1 MEPFDHASALEGC
14 ARGDAASLRRLYD
27 HEAGF
32 LLAVAL
38 RIVRRRDVAAD
49 ILHDAILDIWER
61 ADTFDRSR
69 GAGRAWITS
78 IVRYRALKH
87 IRAAGRETDLDAAV
101 GAEIADHA
109 PGPFAALVT
118 SQDGARLHGCLSL
131 LGEDRRQ
138 VILLAYV
145 DGLSQSELAERLGTP
160 LGTVKAWVRRSLIA
174 LKDCLS

>member
-14 ARGDAASLRRLYD
+14 ARGDPASLRRLYD
-27 HEAGF
+27 QEAGF

-49 ILHDAILDIWER
+49 VLHDAIMDIWER
-61 ADTFDRSR
+61 AGTFDRSR

-78 IVRYRALKH
+78 IVRHRALKQ
-87 IRAAGRETDLDAAV
+87 IRIVGRETELDAAAAIEV
-101 GAEIADHA
+101 ADDA
-109 PGPFAALVT
+109 PDPFAILAT
-118 SQDGARLHGCLSL
+118 SQDGTRLHGCLAQ
-131 LGEDRRQ
+131 LGAERRA

-145 DGLSQSELAERLGTP
+145 DGLSQSEIAERLGTP

>member
-27 HEAGF
+27 QEAGF

-38 RIVRRRDVAAD
+38 RIVRRREVAAD
-49 ILHDAILDIWER
+49 VLHDAVMDIWER
-61 ADTFDRSR
+61 AHTFDRSR

-78 IVRYRALKH
+78 IVRHRALKH
-87 IRAAGRETDLDAAV
+87 VRAAGRETDLDPEA
-101 GAEIADHA
+101 GARIADEA
-109 PGPFAALVT
+109 PDPFVALAA
-118 SQDGARLHGCLSL
+118 SQEGARLHGCLSQL
-131 LGEDRRQ
+131 DADKRQ

-145 DGLSQSELAERLGTP
+145 HGLSQSEIAERLGTP

>member
-1 MEPFDHASALEGC
+1 METFDHASALEGC
-14 ARGDAASLRRLYD
+14 ACGDTASLRRLYD

-49 ILHDAILDIWER
+49 VLHDAFLDIWVR
-61 ADTFDRSR
+61 AGTFDRGR

-78 IVRYRALKH
+78 IVRHRALKH
-87 IRAAGRETDLDAAV
+87 VRAAGRETDLSAAK
-101 GAEIADHA
+101 GAEIADDA
-109 PGPFAALVT
+109 PDPFAALAT
-118 SQDGARLHGCLSL
+118 SQDGVRLHGCLAKL
-131 LGEDRRQ
+131 DADRRQ

-145 DGLSQSELAERLGTP
+145 DGLSQSEIAERLGTP

>member
-14 ARGDAASLRRLYD
+14 ARGDPASLRRLYD
-27 HEAGF
+27 REAGF

-38 RIVRRRDVAAD
+38 RIVRRRDVAVD
-49 ILHDAILDIWER
+49 VLHDAFLDIWER
-61 ADTFDRSR
+61 AGTFDNRR

-78 IVRYRALKH
+78 IVRHRALKH
-87 IRAAGRETDLDAAV
+87 IRAAGRETDLDAAMA
-101 GAEIADHA
+101 AEIVDD
-109 PGPFAALVT
+109 GLDPFAALAA
-118 SQDGARLHGCLSL
+118 SQDGARLHGCLARL
-131 LGEDRRQ
+131 DADRRR

-145 DGLSQSELAERLGTP
+145 DGLSQSEIAERLRTP

>member
-1 MEPFDHASALEGC
+1 MEPFDHASLLEGC

-38 RIVRRRDVAAD
+38 RIVRRREVAAD
-49 ILHDAILDIWER
+49 VLHDSIIDIWER
-61 ADTFDRSR
+61 AGTFDRSR

-78 IVRYRALKH
+78 IVRHRALKH
-87 IRAAGRETDLDAAV
+87 VRAAGRETDLDAAG
-101 GAEIADHA
+101 GAEIADDA
-109 PGPFAALVT
+109 PDPFAELAT
-118 SQDGARLHGCLSL
+118 SQDGARLHGCLARL
-131 LGEDRRQ
+131 DAERRQ

-145 DGLSQSELAERLGTP
+145 DGLSQSEIAERLGTP
-160 LGTVKAWVRRSLIA
+160 LGTVKAWVRRSLTA

>member
-14 ARGDAASLRRLYD
+14 ARGDVASLRRLYD
-27 HEAGF
+27 REAGF

-38 RIVRRRDVAAD
+38 RIVRRREVAAD
-49 ILHDAILDIWER
+49 VLHDAVVDIWER
-61 ADTFDRSR
+61 AGTFDRSR

-78 IVRYRALKH
+78 IVRHRALKH
-87 IRAAGRETDLDAAV
+87 ARAVGRETDLDPEA
-101 GAEIADHA
+101 GAQIADEA
-109 PGPFAALVT
+109 PDPFVALAAL
-118 SQDGARLHGCLSL
+118 QEGARLHGCLSRL
-131 LGEDRRQ
+131 DADRRQ

-145 DGLSQSELAERLGTP
+145 DGLSQSEIAERLGTP

>member
-14 ARGDAASLRRLYD
+14 ARGEPASLRRLYD

-38 RIVRRRDVAAD
+38 RIVRRRDVAFD
-49 ILHDAILDIWER
+49 VLHDAFVDIWDR
-61 ADTFDRSR
+61 ADTFDRRR

-87 IRAAGRETDLDAAV
+87 IRASRREADLDV
-101 GAEIADHA
+101 TTTAEVVDDA
-109 PGPFAALVT
+109 PDPFDALAT
-118 SQDGARLHGCLSL
+118 SQDGARLHGCLARL
-131 LGEDRRQ
+131 DANKRQ
-138 VILLAYV
+138 VVLLAYV
-145 DGLSQSELAERLGTP
+145 DGLSQSEIAERLGTP

>member
-14 ARGDAASLRRLYD
+14 ARGDSASLRRLYD
-27 HEAGF
+27 REAGF

-38 RIVRRRDVAAD
+38 RIVRRREVAAD
-49 ILHDAILDIWER
+49 ILHDSFLDIWER
-61 ADTFDRSR
+61 AGTFDGRR

-78 IVRYRALKH
+78 IVRHRALKQ
-87 IRAAGRETDLDAAV
+87 IRIVGRETELDAAAATEV
-101 GAEIADHA
+101 ADDA
-109 PGPFAALVT
+109 PDPFAILAT
-118 SQDGARLHGCLSL
+118 SQDGTRLHHCLAQ
-131 LGEDRRQ
+131 LGAERRA

-145 DGLSQSELAERLGTP
+145 DGLSQSEIAERLGTP

>member
-1 MEPFDHASALEGC
+1 MEPLDHASALEGC
-14 ARGDAASLRRLYD
+14 ARGDRASLRRLYE

-49 ILHDAILDIWER
+49 VLHDAFLDIWMR
-61 ADTFDRSR
+61 AETFDRRR
-69 GAGRAWITS
+69 GAGRAWITT
-78 IVRYRALKH
+78 IVRHRALKH
-87 IRAAGRETDLDAAV
+87 VRAAGRETDLDAAL
-101 GAEIADHA
+101 GAEIADDT
-109 PGPFAALVT
+109 PDPFAALAT
-118 SQDGARLHGCLSL
+118 SQDGARLHGCLAQL
-131 LGEDRRQ
+131 DADRRQ

-145 DGLSQSELAERLGTP
+145 DGLSQSEIAERLGTP

>member
-1 MEPFDHASALEGC
+1 MEPFDHAAALAGC
-14 ARGDAASLRRLYD
+14 ARGDTASLRRLYD
-27 HEAGF
+27 EEAGF

-49 ILHDAILDIWER
+49 VLHDAIMDIWEH
-61 ADTFDRSR
+61 AGTFDGSR

-78 IVRYRALKH
+78 IVRHRALKH
-87 IRAAGRETDLDAAV
+87 IRVVGRETNLDAA
-101 GAEIADHA
+101 GEAEIADDA
-109 PGPFAALVT
+109 PDPFAELAT
-118 SQDGARLHGCLSL
+118 AQDGARLHGCLARL
-131 LGEDRRQ
+131 DPKRRA

-145 DGLSQSELAERLGTP
+145 EGLSQAEIAERLGTP

>member
-14 ARGDAASLRRLYD
+14 ARQDPASLRRLYD
-27 HEAGF
+27 REAGF

-38 RIVRRRDVAAD
+38 RIVRRRDVAAEVV
-49 ILHDAILDIWER
+49 HDSFLDIWER
-61 ADTFDRSR
+61 AGSFDSSR

-78 IVRYRALKH
+78 IVRHRALKY
-87 IRAAGRETDLDAAV
+87 IRAANRETDIDEATTAEIVDAAP
-101 GAEIADHA
+101 D
-109 PGPFAALVT
+109 PFAALAAA
-118 SQDGARLHGCLSL
+118 QDGARLHGCLAQL
-131 LGEDRRQ
+131 DADRRQ

-145 DGLSQSELAERLGTP
+145 EGLSQSEIAERLATP